1 MKKLK
6 LLSLLTLFT
15 VFIISC
21 ATKPVANPNL
31 QREWMLVSFK
41 DFSKEELVKANAKID
56 LKPTDNPKIF
66 KGSAKMGCNSIF
78 FSAELKGK
86 DKIMF
91 SDPGSTM
98 MACFNMKLETEFLKT
113 LPGTKNFSID
123 GHFLTIT
130 DENGQVMKFV
140 AADWD

>member
-21 ATKPVANPNL
+21 ATKPIANPDL

-56 LKPTDNPKIF
+56 LKPTDKPEFF
-66 KGSAKMGCNSIF
+66 KGGAKMGCNSIF
-78 FSAELKGK
+78 FSAELKSK
-86 DKIMF
+86 DKITF
-91 SDPGSTM
+91 SNAGSTM
-98 MACFNMKLETEFLKT
+98 MACLNMKLETEFLKI
-113 LPGTKNFSID
+113 LPGTKNYSIN